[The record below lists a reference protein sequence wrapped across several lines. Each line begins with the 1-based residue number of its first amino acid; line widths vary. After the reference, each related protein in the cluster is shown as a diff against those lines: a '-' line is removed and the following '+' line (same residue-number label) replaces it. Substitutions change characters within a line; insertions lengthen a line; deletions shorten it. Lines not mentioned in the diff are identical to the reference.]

1 MEREGDRRMVER
13 GDRMMEE
20 KKVEGTWKR
29 KEKGKRQKDD
39 EKVRRLKDAGKDKDS
54 YSDGCRSTPCT
65 HRGALQVALLMEE
78 STAQC
83 LLA

>member
-13 GDRMMEE
+13 GDRMMEG

-29 KEKGKRQKDD
+29 KEEGKRQKDD
-39 EKVRRLKDAGKDKDS
+39 GKVRILIDTRKDKNQ
-54 YSDGCRSTPCT
+54 YSDGCRGTPCT